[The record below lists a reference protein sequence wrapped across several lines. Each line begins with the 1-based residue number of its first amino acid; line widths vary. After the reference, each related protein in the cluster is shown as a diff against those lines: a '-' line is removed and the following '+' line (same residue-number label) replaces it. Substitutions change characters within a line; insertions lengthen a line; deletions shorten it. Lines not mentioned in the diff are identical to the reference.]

1 MRSFLEETYRFP
13 ALEMTG
19 REIAVSLNRRNI
31 PKAQEI
37 REFINYCDLV
47 KFAKREPSAGE
58 IEENTLWLRNYLL
71 SFSEQTRETE
81 NA

>member
-1 MRSFLEETYRFP
+1 MLLEETYRFP

-19 REIAVSLNRRNI
+19 REIAVSLNWRNI

-37 REFINYCDLV
+37 RKFINYCDLV

-71 SFSEQTRETE
+71 Q
-81 NA
+81 

>member
-31 PKAQEI
+31 PQAQEI
-37 REFINYCDLV
+37 RKFITYCDLV
-47 KFAKREPSAGE
+47 KFAKRAPAAVE
-58 IEENTLWLRNYLL
+58 IEENTLWLRNYLI
-71 SFSEQTRETE
+71 SFREPTQETE